1 MSVERL
7 EEATV
12 VTRSAGTA
20 EDAAIARV
28 VARLSGEYLLRAFQL
43 LIETFHDI
51 RAGLI
56 VQAINNA
63 NISPL
68 LRTQARRRTAGRDG
82 SFPDEVRRPISIA
95 RLAVSTGLPFESVRR
110 IVRRLIDT
118 GVCEYVEG
126 GVIVPR
132 SAVRRP
138 GIVRNAHAN
147 FGYLRRFVR
156 DLRAAGLTA
165 PARHGAAFAD
175 ADREAT
181 ARLAMGLSGEY
192 MLRACE
198 LLVDTYGDIRAGIV
212 AQTIATAN
220 TAYLDGRL
228 GGGWRY
234 AGLGDSLPDEMR
246 RPLSIARLAESLNL
260 PYETMRG
267 HARRLTEAGVCRRVG
282 AGLIVPR
289 AVLESPAG
297 DRAALANVGYV
308 RKFVR
313 DLQAAVE
320 L

>member
-1 MSVERL
+1 MSVESL
-7 EEATV
+7 EATV
-12 VTRSAGTA
+12 LVRSTETA

-43 LIETFHDI
+43 LIETFRDI

-68 LRTQARRRTAGRDG
+68 LRTQARRRDAGPDG
-82 SFPDEVRRPISIA
+82 SFPDDLRRPISIA
-95 RLAVSTGLPFESVRR
+95 RLAASTGLPFESARR
-110 IVRRLIDT
+110 IVLSLVDT
-118 GVCEYVEG
+118 GVCLRVEG

-132 SAVRRP
+132 AAVRRP
-138 GIVRNAHAN
+138 AIVRNARAN
-147 FGYLRRFVR
+147 FVYLRKFVR
-156 DLRAAGLTA
+156 DLHAAGLVEPGSPGA
-165 PARHGAAFAD
+165 VPADPGGAAS
-175 ADREAT
+175 

-192 MLRACE
+192 LLRACQ
-198 LLVDTYGDIRAGIV
+198 LLVEAYGDIRAGVV
-212 AQTIATAN
+212 AQTVVTAN

-234 AGLGDSLPDEMR
+234 AGIGESLPDDLR
-246 RPLSIARLAESLNL
+246 RPVSVARLAQSLDL

-267 HARRLTEAGVCRRVG
+267 HARRLIAAGVCERVG
-282 AGLIVPR
+282 GGLIVPR
-289 AVLESPAG
+289 AVLETPAAN
-297 DRAALANVGYV
+297 RAALTNVGYV

-313 DLQAAVE
+313 DLHSVAG